1 MQPGLAR
8 AVPMGI
14 VGFAG
19 GALLAI
25 LIRLAQGLDPNP
37 AAPYAFVGPAFV
49 LGAFISAGVF
59 VWGMG
64 AFDPKMSVHGEHA
77 EEALAK
83 PEAETP
89 SQILSG
95 YTWQIFTWTTI
106 LILAIA
112 IFAFIPSGP
121 QLRSVSGDGNP
132 SAIGFTTFEQ
142 IYQPVREF
150 ADKAAG
156 IKMPALADNLAP
168 IQISYLV
175 LFIIFVLWTIIS
187 LFVMSGLL
195 AFIFSYL
202 ATARRRP
209 DAIGVPWRAIVLIAI
224 IGGLVNFPIISPKLD
239 VPMAFIVPAYLIPP
253 LLFLVAYR
261 NPIWAILLLVGL
273 ALPVLV
279 PTVNLSG
286 VYLVYDLLILFILEM
301 LFLRALKF
309 LIPDSAWRTISLL
322 VYEVTILGAF
332 LVTLATAWPD
342 FWQIVFLLVVEL
354 GVVMLL
360 LPVDIL
366 KRIIPAGMWAKF
378 AAVKWLRVVPEF
390 AGWLAGLLRDGLP
403 KLLGQR

>member
-37 AAPYAFVGPAFV
+37 AAPYAFVGPALV

-106 LILAIA
+106 LILAVA
-112 IFAFIPSGP
+112 IFAFLPSGP

-132 SAIGFTTFEQ
+132 SAIGFTTLEQ
-142 IYQPVREF
+142 IYQPIREF

-156 IKMPALADNLAP
+156 IKMPALADNFAP

-187 LFVMSGLL
+187 LFAVSGLL

-202 ATARRRP
+202 ATARKRP

-224 IGGLVNFPIISPKLD
+224 VGGLVNFPIISPKLD

-279 PTVNLSG
+279 PTVNLGS
-286 VYLVYDLLILFILEM
+286 VYLVYDLLILFIIEM

-309 LIPDSAWRTISLL
+309 LISDSAWRTISLL

-332 LVTLATAWPD
+332 LITLATAWPD
-342 FWQIVFLLVVEL
+342 FWQIVFMLVVEL
-354 GVVMLL
+354 GVIMLL

-390 AGWLAGLLRDGLP
+390 AGWVAGLLRDGLP

>member
-8 AVPMGI
+8 AVPTGI
-14 VGFAG
+14 MGFAG

-37 AAPYAFVGPAFV
+37 AAPFAYVGPALV
-49 LGAFISAGVF
+49 LGAFIGAGFF

-83 PEAETP
+83 PAAETP

-95 YTWQIFTWTTI
+95 YTWQILTWTTI
-106 LILAIA
+106 LILGVA
-112 IFAFIPSGP
+112 IFAFLPSGP

-132 SAIGFTTFEQ
+132 SAIHYTTLEQ

-156 IKMPALADNLAP
+156 IKIPALADNLAP

-175 LFIIFVLWTIIS
+175 LFVVFVLWTIFS
-187 LFVMSGLL
+187 LFVVSGLS

-202 ATARRRP
+202 ATARKKP
-209 DAIGVPWRAIVLIAI
+209 DSVGVPWRAIVLIAI
-224 IGGLVNFPIISPKLD
+224 IGGLVNFPIIAPKLD
-239 VPMAFIVPAYLIPP
+239 LPMPFIVPAYLIPP
-253 LLFLVAYR
+253 LALLIAYR
-261 NPIWAILLLVGL
+261 NPFWGLLVLIGL

-279 PTVNLSG
+279 PTVNLGG
-286 VYLVYDLLILFILEM
+286 VWIVYNLLLALILEM

-309 LIPDSAWRTISLL
+309 LIPETLWRTISLL
-322 VYEVTILGAF
+322 VYDVTIIGA
-332 LVTLATAWPD
+332 LLLTLATAWPD
-342 FWQIVFLLVVEL
+342 FWQIVFLVVVEI
-354 GVVMLL
+354 GVVLLL
-360 LPVDIL
+360 LPVDML
-366 KRIIPAGMWAKF
+366 KRIVPAGMWAKF
-378 AAVKWLRVVPEF
+378 AAVKWLRVIPEF
-390 AGWLAGLLRDGLP
+390 AGWLAALLRDGLP

>member
-14 VGFAG
+14 MGFAG

-37 AAPYAFVGPAFV
+37 AAPFAYVGPAFV
-49 LGAFISAGVF
+49 LGAFISAGFF

-77 EEALAK
+77 EEALAN

-89 SQILSG
+89 AQILNG
-95 YTWQIFTWTTI
+95 YTWQILTWTTV
-106 LILAIA
+106 LILAVA
-112 IFAFIPSGP
+112 IFAFLPSGP

-132 SAIGFTTFEQ
+132 SAIGYTTFGQ
-142 IYQPVREF
+142 IYEPVREF

-156 IKMPALADNLAP
+156 VKMPAMADNLAQ

-175 LFIIFVLWTIIS
+175 LFIVFVLWTIIS
-187 LFVMSGLL
+187 LFVVSGLL

-202 ATARRRP
+202 GTARRNP
-209 DAIGVPWRAIVLIAI
+209 NAIGIPWRAIVLIAI
-224 IGGLVNFPIISPKLD
+224 IGGLINFPIIAPKLD

-253 LLFLVAYR
+253 LMFLVAYR
-261 NPIWAILLLVGL
+261 SPVWAILLLIGL

-286 VYLVYDLLILFILEM
+286 VWIVYNLLLVLILEM

-309 LIPDSAWRTISLL
+309 LIPETLWRTISLL

-332 LVTLATAWPD
+332 ILTLATAWPD
-342 FWQIVFLLVVEL
+342 FWQIVFLLVVEI

-360 LPVDIL
+360 LPVDVL

-390 AGWLAGLLRDGLP
+390 AGWLAALLRDGLP

>member
-14 VGFAG
+14 VGFAL

-37 AAPYAFVGPAFV
+37 AAPFAYVGPAFV
-49 LGAFISAGVF
+49 LGAFISAGFF

-64 AFDPKMSVHGEHA
+64 AFDPRMNVHGEHA

-89 SQILSG
+89 GQILSG
-95 YTWQIFTWTTI
+95 YTWQILTWTTI
-106 LILAIA
+106 LILGIA
-112 IFAFIPSGP
+112 IFAFLPSGP

-132 SAIGFTTFEQ
+132 SAIGYTTLEQ

-156 IKMPALADNLAP
+156 VKMPALADNLAQV
-168 IQISYLV
+168 QISYLV
-175 LFIIFVLWTIIS
+175 VFILFVLWTIVS
-187 LFVMSGLL
+187 LFVVSGL
-195 AFIFSYL
+195 FGYIFSYL
-202 ATARRRP
+202 AAARKKP
-209 DAIGVPWRAIVLIAI
+209 DTVGVPWRAIVLIAI
-224 IGGLVNFPIISPKLD
+224 IGGLANFPIIAPKLD
-239 VPMAFIVPAYLIPP
+239 LPMPFIVPAYLIPP
-253 LLFLVAYR
+253 LMFLIAYR
-261 NPIWAILLLVGL
+261 NPFWGLLVLIGL

-286 VYLVYDLLILFILEM
+286 VWIVYNLLLVLILEM

-309 LIPDSAWRTISLL
+309 LIANTPWQTISLV
-322 VYEVTILGAF
+322 VYAVTIIGA
-332 LVTLATAWPD
+332 LLLTLATAWPD
-342 FWQIVFLLVVEL
+342 FWQIVFLVVVEI

-360 LPVDIL
+360 LPVDML
-366 KRIIPAGMWAKF
+366 KRLVPAGMWAKF
-378 AAVKWLRVVPEF
+378 AAVKWTRVVPDF